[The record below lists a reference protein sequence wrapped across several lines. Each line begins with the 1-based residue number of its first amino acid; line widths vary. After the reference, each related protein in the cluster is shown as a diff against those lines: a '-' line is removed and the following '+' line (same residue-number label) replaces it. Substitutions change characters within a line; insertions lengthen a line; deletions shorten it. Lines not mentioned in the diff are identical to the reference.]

1 MLYFS
6 PLNSSSFTSFPPLPP
21 IPLLPL
27 PFVAFLSHPSFL
39 ICLYFVVLRIPLG
52 VFNALVFFFFPF
64 DVHLF
69 SLFPSLFFSLRLLIC
84 IPLIILLRL
93 SILFLFFSFSF
104 TRPINFFFSPLTSLF
119 LLFISLYR
127 IPPYHSSTFLS
138 LSVHPLY
145 SSPLPMLFKTFPR
158 NISSSFML
166 SRVFRFL
173 FPPFHH
179 SLITRCNL
187 FPLFLLR
194 CSFYLI
200 PSVLFH
206 FLSSWFPSSLRALLY
221 DSSSHFL
228 FS

>member
-27 PFVAFLSHPSFL
+27 PFVAFLSHPSFI

-52 VFNALVFFFFPF
+52 VFNALVFFFF
-64 DVHLF
+64 
-69 SLFPSLFFSLRLLIC
+69 SLRCSLILPVPFTLLPPSSVDLYPAHHSPS
-84 IPLIILLRL
+84 PLY
-93 SILFLFFSFSF
+93 SFSFFSFSF
-104 TRPINFFFSPLTSLF
+104 TRPIIFFFSPLTSLF

-145 SSPLPMLFKTFPR
+145 SSPLPVLFKTFPR